1 MLCCRVVLSV
11 VLCWSEDRM
20 SDLYCYLISFGR
32 SETSVVYGEDW
43 WCWKLVMTQAVMD
56 DAANGSEGSGGVW

>member
-1 MLCCRVVLSV
+1 
-11 VLCWSEDRM
+11 M
-20 SDLYCYLISFGR
+20 SDLYCYLLAFGR

>member
-1 MLCCRVVLSV
+1 MCCVFVWYCVVV
-11 VLCWSEDRM
+11 CWSENRM
-20 SDLYCYLISFGR
+20 SDLYCYLLSFGR
-32 SETSVVYGEDW
+32 SVVYGEDW